1 MRRTEVLSRVR
12 AYPQAVL
19 TAADIGLFPQA
30 FLRAAH
36 VVELRAGRLQPIPPA
51 A

>member
-1 MRRTEVLSRVR
+1 VGS
-12 AYPQAVL
+12 YPQAVL
-19 TAADIGLFPQA
+19 TAADVGLFPNA
-30 FLRAAH
+30 FLQAAN